1 MKSFRCSL
9 KDSLCLLLGS
19 EVNAITWLVFLTLHR
34 NQSGCSFS
42 HPHCPPPPRGV
53 MQTEAALSPR
63 HPGDIT
69 ALVKQKRNPACGSCS
84 LKKISA
90 VRPHRGKY
98 ISIWLKVAF
107 IVKYVGGKKMFF
119 YTVSFPSAVWCF
131 SRMPWSWVPDI
142 YFARE
147 NLLRTCLWTSN
158 AVLRA
163 RESETEGGREKKTLP
178 HCGTPEAL
186 QARTPAI
193 PSPQNF
199 LVKPAEVSAQ
209 WMLLCCKKRQALWS
223 HIHFH
228 QDAWRLDWPC
238 SGPPHTHWQTLVEKS
253 ICTSLLRNTSCNS
266 NDKVITE
273 T

>member
-53 MQTEAALSPR
+53 MQTEAALPPR

-186 QARTPAI
+186 HARTHP
-193 PSPQNF
+193 
-199 LVKPAEVSAQ
+199 
-209 WMLLCCKKRQALWS
+209 
-223 HIHFH
+223 
-228 QDAWRLDWPC
+228 
-238 SGPPHTHWQTLVEKS
+238 
-253 ICTSLLRNTSCNS
+253 CNS
-266 NDKVITE
+266 LPTE
-273 T
+273 LSHETSRSQRPVDASVLQEKAGTLKPHSFPPGCLAPGLALLWPPAHPLTDTRGKKHMHQSLAQHQL